1 MSAAG
6 AAARGKAMAERDGKR
21 RKVVK
26 WGASGERIPLGIPE
40 GEVPVDRLFVRDLA
54 LSARVGVNDGEADHR
69 QRLIVSI
76 DAFVNRPTDPFADDI
91 NLVVSYDRF
100 IDAARA
106 VAAGPH
112 INLVETV
119 AERIA
124 AACLDEPGV
133 RRVIVRVEKPDVVED
148 AGSVGA
154 EIERYAD

>member
-1 MSAAG
+1 MAG
-6 AAARGKAMAERDGKR
+6 RGGKR
-21 RKVVK
+21 SKVLK

-40 GEVPVDRLFVRDLA
+40 AEAPVDRLFVRDLA
-54 LSARVGVNDGEADHR
+54 LSARIGVNDGEAENR

-76 DAFVNRPTDPFADDI
+76 DVFVDRAADLLADDI

-124 AACLDEPGV
+124 AACLQEPGV
-133 RRVIVRVEKPDVVED
+133 RRVIVRVEKPDAVAD

>member
-1 MSAAG
+1 MAG
-6 AAARGKAMAERDGKR
+6 RGR
-21 RKVVK
+21 RSKVLK

-40 GEVPVDRLFVRDLA
+40 TEVPVDRLFVRDLV
-54 LSARVGVNDGEADHR
+54 LSARVGINEGEADRR

-76 DAFVNRPTDPFADDI
+76 DVFVERGADPLADDI

-100 IDAARA
+100 IEAART

-133 RRVIVRVEKPDVVED
+133 RRVLVRVEKPDAVED
-148 AGSVGA
+148 AGSVGT